1 MTNEFTEGENKDFTK
16 VTLNVPVKLLKQF
29 KTIADLNHYSRVAA
43 MLEAMRQFIDDRT
56 PEGYSE
62 PDAIKTYWRQLMDA
76 MLEILLNTPPTSD
89 SDRVIYPGIMEYEN
103 EQERLENG
111 IPLHKEV
118 VDWFSSVSKSMN
130 IDSVKLL

>member
-62 PDAIKTYWRQLMDA
+62 PDEIKTYWRQLMDA
-76 MLEILLNTPPTSD
+76 MLEISQDPKYAQLNPQQQQQMQQQLQDQHQQMINMPPPSED
-89 SDRVIYPGIMEYEN
+89 EFRKK
-103 EQERLENG
+103 L
-111 IPLHKEV
+111 
-118 VDWFSSVSKSMN
+118 SK
-130 IDSVKLL
+130 KK

>member
-62 PDAIKTYWRQLMDA
+62 PDEIKTYWRQIMDA
-76 MLEILLNTPPTSD
+76 MLEISQDPKYAQLNTQQQQQRWSKPQGPRIRSNG
-89 SDRVIYPGIMEYEN
+89 RVIQYEVAVTI
-103 EQERLENG
+103 L
-111 IPLHKEV
+111 
-118 VDWFSSVSKSMN
+118 
-130 IDSVKLL
+130 